1 MRLVNDMR
9 TTKRFGTALR
19 VLLALVALAVGA
31 ACFGEPA
38 PVLVIDYSLRPPDT
52 TDMEIVTFE
61 GRVVRAPPL
70 AAAFY
75 SVEVTG
81 GSATVDV
88 DADDFGLFTANVQ
101 LNPRTTNNL
110 VVQAR
115 DNTGVL
121 SEPRTWVVVHVEDVP
136 GTAPADPTERTGSQ

>member
-1 MRLVNDMR
+1 MR
-9 TTKRFGTALR
+9 TRKRFGADWR
-19 VLLALVALAVGA
+19 ALLALVALAVGA

-38 PVLVIDYSLRPPDT
+38 PVLLIDYTANPPDS
-52 TDMEIVTFE
+52 TDMELVTFE

-70 AAAFY
+70 AAARY

-81 GSATVDV
+81 GAGTVDV
-88 DADDFGLFTANVQ
+88 DADEFGLFTADVE

-110 VVQAR
+110 VVQVR
-115 DNTGVL
+115 DNTGIR

-136 GTAPADPTERTGSQ
+136 GTAPAEPSERAGRQ